1 LKSEFSMKQAI
12 DHVVSCLAGRQT
24 RKIKFDEKRQ
34 EAINAL

>member
-1 LKSEFSMKQAI
+1 MTQAI

-34 EAINAL
+34 